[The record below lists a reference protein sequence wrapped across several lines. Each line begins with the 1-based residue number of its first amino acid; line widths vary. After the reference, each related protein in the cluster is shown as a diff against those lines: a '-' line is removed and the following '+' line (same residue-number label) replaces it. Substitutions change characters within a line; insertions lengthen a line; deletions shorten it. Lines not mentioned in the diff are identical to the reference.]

1 MLFHGLEHLSIGRIN
16 RPVELIL
23 LLNEKKKQMLQSDA
37 EDILAKYVRGKDK
50 DRFEILEEIYGTG
63 AKVTFEINSGT
74 ISFPHEI
81 AGNKEIA
88 KVLSS
93 DFNKNF
99 DHVKTYYLSREFP
112 LIAGGSILKQKWL
125 VLMRERA
132 SHRVRVGTGFY
143 DWYFTTKPDPQNRI
157 NRHHIFIHEMLDL
170 SDWSLD
176 SLLDLQK
183 RFSYPW
189 LEQDRA
195 IKILEAYRELNTIVD
210 FLKTEL

>member
-1 MLFHGLEHLSIGRIN
+1 ML
-16 RPVELIL
+16 
-23 LLNEKKKQMLQSDA
+23 KSDA
-37 EDILAKYVRGKDK
+37 EEILEKYVLGKDK
-50 DRFEILEEIYGTG
+50 DKFEILEEIYGVD
-63 AKVTFEINSGT
+63 AKVTFEINSEA

-99 DHVKTYYLSREFP
+99 DYVKTYCLSREFP
-112 LIAGGSILKQKWL
+112 LIPGGTILKQKWL
-125 VLMRERA
+125 VLMREKA
-132 SHRVRVGTGFY
+132 SHRVRVGSGFY
-143 DWYFTTKPDPQNRI
+143 DWHLTTKSDSQNRI
-157 NRHHIFIHEMLDL
+157 KHHHIFIHEMLEL
-170 SDWSLD
+170 ADWSLN

-195 IKILEAYRELNTIVD
+195 INVLESYRELEAVTD
-210 FLKTEL
+210 FLKTEIREGKEPA